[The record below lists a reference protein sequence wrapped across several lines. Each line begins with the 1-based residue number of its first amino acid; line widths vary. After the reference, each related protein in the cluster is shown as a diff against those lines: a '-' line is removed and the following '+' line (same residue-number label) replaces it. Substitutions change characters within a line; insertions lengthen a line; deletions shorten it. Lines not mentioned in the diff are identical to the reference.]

1 MKPLRQSESSLLQ
14 QCTAMLFALLMIGFG
29 FVQAV
34 HVHDALVGQSSSP
47 ASHCSL
53 CVVAHHAAA
62 VAPASVAPMPVTGVA
77 VLAQADPRP
86 ESRQQVGATFIRPP
100 PQIL

>member
-1 MKPLRQSESSLLQ
+1 MKPPRQSEHSMLQ
-14 QCTAMLFALLMIGFG
+14 QCTAVVFVLLMIGFG

-34 HVHDALVGQSSSP
+34 HVHNALAGESSSP

-62 VAPASVAPMPVTGVA
+62 VLPVSVAPMPVTEVA
-77 VLAQADPRP
+77 ILAQSDPQP
-86 ESRQQVGATFIRPP
+86 QSRQQVGATFIRPP
-100 PQIL
+100 PRSL